1 MPGILAVF
9 VPQAAGAVLDEKK
22 QGYGKLGSYG
32 ANTCCIIAAHCP
44 ETSRVF
50 MAHIDNE
57 SYIQSS
63 LNKINYW
70 LRENASQAVNVHL
83 LSGVGEWST
92 LRSRVERLKN
102 VNIVQCSLGNNG
114 ESEQL
119 LIDTR
124 GNFTSEFEPLK
135 DVSVP
140 SDIEMT
146 LMSMAALIGTYNE
159 DPNQALDLILDE
171 KNIAQNRRP
180 PGCTASSE
188 LVNVSLAGSR
198 AENFPWNLNSSGRVS
213 SIELSKANFTSPPE
227 EPLIKPGFINARGK
241 LGLF

>member
-32 ANTCCIIAAHCP
+32 ASLCCIIAAHCP

-50 MAHIDNE
+50 MAHIDIE

-70 LRENASQAVNVHL
+70 LRENDSQTVNVHL
-83 LSGVGEWST
+83 LSGLGEWST
-92 LRSRVERLKN
+92 LRSRAETLKN

-119 LIDTR
+119 IIDTR

-146 LMSMAALIGTYNE
+146 LMSMAALNGAYASG
-159 DPNQALDLILDE
+159 QAQDINLILDE
-171 KNIAQNRRP
+171 KNIAKNERP
-180 PGCTASSE
+180 PRCAAQPELASTPPLSSKATELTWSLGMQGC
-188 LVNVSLAGSR
+188 VN
-198 AENFPWNLNSSGRVS
+198 N
-213 SIELSKANFTSPPE
+213 SIETANPA
-227 EPLIKPGFINARGK
+227 PLIKPGFINKRGK
-241 LGLF
+241 QGLF